1 MRSIWKGSIAF
12 GLVNVPVKVYSATED
27 HDIKF
32 HQVHAKDNGRIR
44 YKRVC
49 EVCGEVVEYRD
60 IAKAYE
66 SDDGQT
72 VVITDEDIAT
82 LPEERSREIEV
93 LEFVPA
99 SDIDP
104 MMYDRSYFLEPDGKS
119 SKSYVLLAKTLME
132 TDRVAIVHFALRNKT
147 RLAALR
153 VQDFSKRDVMVIQTL
168 LWPDEIRDPDF
179 PVLDK
184 KVEVKPAELKMA
196 EQVVESMT
204 DDFNPDRYHDD
215 YQEQLHELVQAKLE
229 GGEAFTTEEQPKE
242 LDETEDVSDLL
253 GQAGGQREGP
263 TCGRRFRRRQ
273 AGQEG
278 TRQEGRGQ
286 ESTCQE
292 RGEEGTCEE
301 GRQEGCGEEITTRAD
316 SPAAPG
322 ARRGSGAARRPSDEP
337 SRGHGGTHCPPRQPR
352 PHAVRQCRSDRQT
365 DRITLAAWPG
375 STAPG
380 ATRSTRRHTSVH
392 AG

>member
-1 MRSIWKGSIAF
+1 MRSIWKGSVSF

-60 IAKAYE
+60 IARAYD

-72 VVITDEDIAT
+72 VIITDEDIAT

-93 LEFVPA
+93 VEFVPA
-99 SDIDP
+99 DQLDP
-104 MMYDRSYFLEPDGKS
+104 MMYDKSYFLEPDSKS
-119 SKSYVLLAKTLME
+119 TKSYVLLAKTLAE

-153 VQDFSKRDVMVIQTL
+153 VKDFSKRDVMVIHTL

-179 PVLDK
+179 PSLDK
-184 KVEVKPAELKMA
+184 EVDIKAAELKMA
-196 EQVVESMT
+196 GQVVESMT
-204 DDFNPDRYHDD
+204 DDFKPDQFRDD

-229 GGEAFTTEEQPKE
+229 GGEAFTVEEQPTD

-253 GQAGGQREGP
+253 AKLEASVKARE
-263 TCGRRFRRRQ
+263 
-273 AGQEG
+273 
-278 TRQEGRGQ
+278 
-286 ESTCQE
+286 SSKS
-292 RGEEGTCEE
+292 
-301 GRQEGCGEEITTRAD
+301 D
-316 SPAAPG
+316 SDKAPAKKAAAKKAP
-322 ARRGSGAARRPSDEP
+322 AKKAAAKKS
-337 SRGHGGTHCPPRQPR
+337 
-352 PHAVRQCRSDRQT
+352 
-365 DRITLAAWPG
+365 AAKK
-375 STAPG
+375 AP
-380 ATRSTRRHTSVH
+380 AKK
-392 AG
+392 AAAKK

>member
-12 GLVNVPVKVYSATED
+12 GLVNVPVKVYSATQD

-60 IAKAYE
+60 IARAFE
-66 SDDGQT
+66 SDDGQM
-72 VVITDEDIAT
+72 VLITDEDIAT

-99 SDIDP
+99 SQLDP
-104 MMYDRSYFLEPDGKS
+104 MMYDRSYFLEPDSKS
-119 SKSYVLLAKTLME
+119 AKSYVLLAKTLAE

-153 VQDFSKRDVMVIQTL
+153 VKDFSKRDVMVVHTL

-184 KVEVKPAELKMA
+184 KVEIKPAELKMA
-196 EQVVESMT
+196 GQVVESMA
-204 DDFNPDRYHDD
+204 DDFNPDRYHDT
-215 YQEQLHELVQAKLE
+215 YQEQLQELVQAKLE
-229 GGEAFTTEEQPKE
+229 GGEAFTSEEQPTE

-253 GQAGGQREGP
+253 AKLEASVKARSGG
-263 TCGRRFRRRQ
+263 
-273 AGQEG
+273 AKK
-278 TRQEGRGQ
+278 
-286 ESTCQE
+286 
-292 RGEEGTCEE
+292 
-301 GRQEGCGEEITTRAD
+301 A
-316 SPAAPG
+316 PAKKAPG
-322 ARRGSGAARRPSDEP
+322 KKTPAKKASPRKASAKKAPAKAGSKS
-337 SRGHGGTHCPPRQPR
+337 
-352 PHAVRQCRSDRQT
+352 
-365 DRITLAAWPG
+365 
-375 STAPG
+375 
-380 ATRSTRRHTSVH
+380 
-392 AG
+392 